1 MALVDLKQK
10 TDSWSGEKVKKL
22 SLSAGY
28 ALALEQEGG
37 SIEELV
43 READKEMYEKKKQYY
58 QEIGRDRRGNTAN
71 RKQDKKT

>member
-1 MALVDLKQK
+1 MEYCTSVIMIILL
-10 TDSWSGEKVKKL
+10 
-22 SLSAGY
+22 

-43 READKEMYEKKKQYY
+43 KEADKEMYEKKKQYY

-71 RKQDKKT
+71 RKQG